1 MGSAAEPPKTEHELV
16 ALFDPL
22 YQRFE
27 QPISDG
33 KLLAH
38 YTSIKVMES
47 VLQTSEIWFSNPLFM
62 NDMQEMR
69 SGLQEGMRF
78 FANKEPLLRAG
89 GGSEKRADILQQLYF
104 HFFKH
109 FDEQQAFDT
118 YVFCLSEHD
127 ASDND
132 GLLSMWRGYG
142 QHGNGAALVFDPSK
156 LTQVPSSPLIF
167 GKVSYVT
174 NETRSAQ
181 VDALMN
187 EWAALTERLALPD
200 DKLHLAAYV
209 AFSLIKMHALMTKHA
224 GFSEENEW
232 RVVYYPERD
241 GVGALKP
248 FLQYHIGERGV
259 EPKLK
264 YKIGHLAGVSAPDLA
279 LERILNRIIL
289 GPSLSS
295 PLAKRSV
302 ERMLEIIGK
311 PEFKGLLQTSGIP
324 LRPTSGTSF

>member
-1 MGSAAEPPKTEHELV
+1 MNAGAEPLNDHQMV
-16 ALFDPL
+16 ALFNPL
-22 YQRFE
+22 FQRFE
-27 QPISDG
+27 QPVSAG

-38 YTSIKVMES
+38 YTSIRVMES
-47 VLQTSEIWFSNPLFM
+47 ILQTSEVWFSNPLFM

-69 SGLQEGMRF
+69 SGLQEGTRF
-78 FANKEPLLRAG
+78 FSNKDPLVKAG
-89 GGSEKRADILQQLYF
+89 GGSMKRADILQKLYF
-104 HFFKH
+104 HYFRH

-118 YVFCLSEHD
+118 YVFCLTEHD
-127 ASDND
+127 ASDDD

-142 QHGNGAALVFDPSK
+142 QHGNGAALVFDPSR
-156 LTQVPSSPLIF
+156 LTLVPTSPLIC

-174 NETRSAQ
+174 NEKRTEQ
-181 VDALMN
+181 VDTLMN
-187 EWAALTERLALPD
+187 EWVALTEKLALPD

-209 AFSLIKMHALMTKHA
+209 AFSLIKSHALMTKHA

-232 RVVYYPERD
+232 RVIYYPERD
-241 GVGALKP
+241 GTGALKP
-248 FLQYHIGERGV
+248 FQHYHIGDRGV

-264 YKIGHLAGVSAPDLA
+264 YKIGHMASVSAPDLA
-279 LERILNRIIL
+279 LERILDRIIL

-302 ERMLEIIGK
+302 ERMLETIGK
-311 PEFKGLLQTSGIP
+311 PDFKGLLRTSGIP